1 MFEDLTLF
9 ELIARG
15 GFTMIILA
23 IFSVASVAVI
33 LSRAWRFRSFKQEL
47 IESYKELA
55 TRIDGNGLD
64 SARAY
69 SENNSNALS
78 LIFLSGYLHRAGGT
92 DEVLRAMELSARK
105 AIASLE
111 RYVGVLGTI
120 GSTAPFVGLFGT
132 VLGIMRAFS
141 SLAHAEGAGPSVVAD
156 GIAEALVAT
165 AGGLLVAVPAVIAYN
180 YFIRATQRISV
191 DLEAAANEF
200 VAPISA
206 SVGEG
211 EGGS

>member
-1 MFEDLTLF
+1 MFEELTLV
-9 ELIARG
+9 ELIMRG
-15 GFTMIILA
+15 GFTMIVLA

-33 LSRAWRFRSFKQEL
+33 IGRAWRFQVFKREL
-47 IESYKELA
+47 SE
-55 TRIDGNGLD
+55 G
-64 SARAY
+64 Y
-69 SENNSNALS
+69 SELQNRLGSGGVQAAREFSESNPSALAR
-78 LIFLSGYLHRAGGT
+78 IFLSGYRHRAGGT
-92 DEVLRAMELSARK
+92 DEILRAMELSARGV
-105 AIASLE
+105 ITSLE

-180 YFIRATQRISV
+180 YFVRAASRISV

-200 VAPISA
+200 VAPIASA
-206 SVGEG
+206 TKGSEG
-211 EGGS
+211 S